1 MRLML
6 RLVLLMELLK
16 HSGSATQ
23 TCPKCK
29 CQDYNID
36 KDILYCHKCGTKYS
50 LFKIASGEQF
60 LNAKED

>member
-1 MRLML
+1 
-6 RLVLLMELLK
+6 MELLK

-36 KDILYCHKCGTKYS
+36 KDILYCHKCGAKYS